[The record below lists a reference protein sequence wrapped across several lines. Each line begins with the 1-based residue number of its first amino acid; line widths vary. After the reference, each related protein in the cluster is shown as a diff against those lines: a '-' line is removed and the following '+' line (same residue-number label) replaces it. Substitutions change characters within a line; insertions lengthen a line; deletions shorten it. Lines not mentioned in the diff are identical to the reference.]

1 MRIALALILAAG
13 PAVAQAPATFSLPAG
28 CTAFVTVQNQ
38 SCEVEHHFTCTGDAT
53 GMKRR
58 VSLDEQGLTYAGQI
72 DAEAQWIA
80 SFHPMAGISETL
92 VPDPADPA
100 SLTEL
105 FATNRDTWDFR
116 TLSAEVGETRYVGQ
130 DSLTGRQV
138 TIDGVTLE
146 ETAYEITAFDASGA
160 EIWSSRGNEFVSR
173 DWRMFLSGTSTV
185 TTAGGTVTS
194 DSSPVEFI
202 SPGEPG
208 FLSAS
213 PKHGCGLAIS
223 SADILKEN
231 ANDHL

>member
-1 MRIALALILAAG
+1 MALTVIAG
-13 PAVAQAPATFSLPAG
+13 PAFAQGPATFSLPAG
-28 CTAFVTVQNQ
+28 CTAFVTVQNT
-38 SCEVEHHFTCTGDAT
+38 SCEVEHHFTCNNDAA

-58 VSLDEQGLTYAGQI
+58 VSLDEQGLTYAGQT
-72 DAEAQWIA
+72 DDEAQWIA
-80 SFHPMAGISETL
+80 SFHVLAGINETL
-92 VPDPADPA
+92 APDPVDPA

-105 FATNRDTWDFR
+105 FATNLDTWDFR

-185 TTAGGTVTS
+185 TTAGGTTS
-194 DSSPVEFI
+194 RDNTPVEFI
-202 SPGEPG
+202 FPGEPG

-213 PKHGCGLAIS
+213 PKHGCGIAIS
-223 SADILKEN
+223 SADILKEK

>member
-1 MRIALALILAAG
+1 MALTMIAG
-13 PAVAQAPATFSLPAG
+13 PAFAQGPATFSLPAG
-28 CTAFVTVQNQ
+28 CTAFVTVQNT
-38 SCEVEHHFTCTGDAT
+38 SCEVEHHFTCNNDAA

-58 VSLDEQGLTYAGQI
+58 VSLDEQGLTYVGQT
-72 DAEAQWIA
+72 DDEAQWIA
-80 SFHPMAGISETL
+80 SFHVLAGINETL
-92 VPDPADPA
+92 APDPVDPA

-105 FATNRDTWDFR
+105 FATNLDTWDFR

-160 EIWSSRGNEFVSR
+160 EIWSSSGNEFVSR

-185 TTAGGTVTS
+185 TTAGGTTS
-194 DSSPVEFI
+194 RDNTPVEFI
-202 SPGEPG
+202 FPGEPG

-213 PKHGCGLAIS
+213 PKHGCGIAIS
-223 SADILKEN
+223 SADILKEK

>member
-1 MRIALALILAAG
+1 MRIAFALILAAG
-13 PAVAQAPATFSLPAG
+13 PAFAQSPMTFTLPAG
-28 CTAFVTVQNQ
+28 CTAYLTVQNQ
-38 SCEVEHHFTCTGDAT
+38 SCEVDHHFTCTGDAE

-58 VSLDEQGLTYAGQI
+58 VSLDEEGLTYVGQI

-80 SFHPMAGISETL
+80 SFHVLAGINETL
-92 VPDPADPA
+92 APDPADPA
-100 SLTEL
+100 SLTNL
-105 FATNRDTWDFR
+105 LATNLDTWDFR
-116 TLSAEVGETRYVGQ
+116 TLSGEVGETRYVGQ
-130 DSLTGRQV
+130 DSLTGLQV

-160 EIWSSRGNEFVSR
+160 EIWASRGNEFVSR

-185 TTAGGTVTS
+185 TTPAETFS
-194 DSSPVEFI
+194 LNNSPVEFI
-202 SPGEPG
+202 FPGDPG

-231 ANDHL
+231 ANDQL